1 MITIS
6 LRMDKKRLAAL
17 VLALALAGAGA
28 VCAKQMLWQNVLP
41 AESTVS
47 ARKVNTAAANEQQRR
62 DFMAAYGWEVEEE
75 PLEIQEVLIPSE
87 FDETYEKY
95 NYIQKQQGGVE
106 DARIT
111 LLIYKDRVIGG
122 DISSPSADGFMHG
135 FDASSSVWLG
145 LEQLA

>member
-17 VLALALAGAGA
+17 VLVLALAGAGA

-62 DFMAAYGWEVEEE
+62 ILWRRTAGRWRRNRWR
-75 PLEIQEVLIPSE
+75 S
-87 FDETYEKY
+87 
-95 NYIQKQQGGVE
+95 
-106 DARIT
+106 R
-111 LLIYKDRVIGG
+111 RC
-122 DISSPSADGFMHG
+122 
-135 FDASSSVWLG
+135 
-145 LEQLA
+145 